1 MDNLALQERFIGEKD
16 FRNQYIEKT
25 EVLSKVKALTLLP
38 NNEHMTIKMVADFYE
53 VDEVTIRQIRVRHKD
68 ELEYDGLKTVKG
80 EELKQLKKGLLLDV
94 TNLFASSVVLV
105 PRRAALRFGMLLRDS
120 EIAKQVRTY
129 LLNAEEITTKEQR
142 SIASKFTG
150 TWEHEEEIILM
161 NCILAALNNGG
172 TIGEGAKIAA
182 EKMNHS
188 KGACQNRFHTNLK
201 KYITDE
207 KILKVIENNKRTK
220 GKVISITKLPKSE
233 TPDKSVELSKQIDK
247 VLNNQLQQIDD
258 INRKIDLL
266 NDEKKQLI
274 EQLKELTLKNK
285 EIEYSIS
292 LKEFMLAD
300 KDQQITIIQEN
311 HEKEINSIKAES
323 ERIIAHLKTYK
334 RKYRALEEVFH
345 TQMRTERNKKTEEQ
359 KLKKGTS
366 FTIQNGVPVFK

>member
-1 MDNLALQERFIGEKD
+1 MNTLALQERFIGEKD

-25 EVLSKVKALTLLP
+25 EVLSKVKTLTLLP

-80 EELKQLKKGLLLDV
+80 EELKQLKKGLLHDV

-105 PRRAALRFGMLLRDS
+105 PRRAVLRFGMLLRDS

-129 LLNAEEITTKEQR
+129 LLNAEEITTREQR

-172 TIGEGAKIAA
+172 TIGEGAKYASQKI
-182 EKMNHS
+182 NHS
-188 KGACQNRFHTNLK
+188 KGACANRFHTNLK
-201 KYITDE
+201 KYISDE
-207 KILKVIENNKRTK
+207 KILAVIENNKRTK
-220 GKVISITKLPKSE
+220 GKVISLAERPKSE
-233 TPDKSVELSKQIDK
+233 RSENSVELSKQIDK

-258 INRKIDLL
+258 MKRKIDLL

-274 EQLKELTLKNK
+274 EQVNELTLKNK
-285 EIEYSIS
+285 EIEYDVN
-292 LKEFMLAD
+292 LKNFMLVD
-300 KDQQITIIQEN
+300 KDQQIALIQES
-311 HEKEINSIKAES
+311 HVKEINSIKAES
-323 ERIIAHLKTYK
+323 ERIITHLKTYK
-334 RKYRALEEVFH
+334 RKYRALEEVFNS
-345 TQMRTERNKKTEEQ
+345 QMRIERNKKTEEQ
-359 KLKKGTS
+359 KQKKGTS
-366 FTIQNGVPVFK
+366 FTIQNGVPVFE